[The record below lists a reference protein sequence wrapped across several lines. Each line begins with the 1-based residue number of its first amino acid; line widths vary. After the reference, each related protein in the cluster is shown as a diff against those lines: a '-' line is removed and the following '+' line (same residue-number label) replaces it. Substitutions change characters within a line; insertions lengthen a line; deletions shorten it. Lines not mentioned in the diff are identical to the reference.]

1 MIMEDQSSDQLSDEN
16 QINKYN
22 QSHEENKANS
32 LANSIN

>member
-1 MIMEDQSSDQLSDEN
+1 MIMEDQSSDKLSDEN
-16 QINKYN
+16 QINKSI